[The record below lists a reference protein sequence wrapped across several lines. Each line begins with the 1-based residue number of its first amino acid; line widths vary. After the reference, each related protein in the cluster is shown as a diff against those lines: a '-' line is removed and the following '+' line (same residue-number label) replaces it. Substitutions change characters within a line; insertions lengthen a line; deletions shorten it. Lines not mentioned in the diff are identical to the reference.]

1 MFGYKFA
8 FSLFF
13 FLFLASAAVIDQVS
27 SEQLLYII
35 HGFYQLHFSIIFL
48 LKMGPTILFTH
59 LKIILSQC
67 FSVFSFNFQFS
78 AVSKR
83 TLRRKKRMEARIV
96 ILIRKALLQS
106 SMLKLKVISN
116 VLINCIFNA
125 CMLNPIRIFY
135 SWISSIHVCSTCL
148 ILQQLDWCRFDVRD
162 NSW

>member
-1 MFGYKFA
+1 MWLPYMCVI
-8 FSLFF
+8 
-13 FLFLASAAVIDQVS
+13 FLFIFHISQIWEFVYIPIMLYFACNDWYLVWFSSA
-27 SEQLLYII
+27 Y
-35 HGFYQLHFSIIFL
+35 
-48 LKMGPTILFTH
+48 T
-59 LKIILSQC
+59 SQKEKC
-67 FSVFSFNFQFS
+67 
-78 AVSKR
+78 
-83 TLRRKKRMEARIV
+83 LRRKKRMEARIV

-106 SMLKLKVISN
+106 SMSKLKVISN